1 MKRGGAAIAGVFA
14 GAFVAGFFVRVIYAA
29 RDAVRS
35 LDRQDAALTR
45 RFNRDE
51 MKDELRMAVEKL

>member
-35 LDRQDAALTR
+35 LDRQDAAITR
-45 RFNRDE
+45 RLNRDE
-51 MKDELRMAVEKL
+51 LMDQIRRAMEVL